1 MWIMKH
7 RWDTFIRLAAATFL
21 LVGNYP
27 AHGGDTLK
35 STMEELVADID
46 LHLGDGVRKIRIGEF
61 KSESNATRDVYG
73 RRLSTELQA
82 QLKAKTIEISEDA
95 GQTVQGTYRIDQES
109 GAIELNCRIVTSR
122 GQSLQALT
130 TTGKDEEFFQDDPD
144 RPLVA
149 VPNATPGKDLKPKKV
164 RAASETLLALQSPIV
179 LDLDVPET
187 PARIVEQI
195 TTAAPD
201 QNLFVIKDGYL
212 VMKDVNLGIRLQE
225 YNPKIKD
232 RNSPSFLGATV
243 TPRKIYPF
251 FRLHEGKSYMIELK
265 NFRTDIDLGVKVL
278 FDGIDST
285 ALSFSANDRERL
297 LWIVAKQS
305 NVGVYGWYRDESRTD
320 AFEINPEEQS
330 LAYQMRTTASIG
342 KIQVI
347 AYAAWDKKLNASI
360 PGEFRRPNTRGVGQG
375 EQLNLEI
382 RKLDMEIG
390 RLMGQLVVDY
400 DTEPMPVLGTESDEV
415 SINLDQGV
423 R

>member
-61 KSESNATRDVYG
+61 KSELNANPDKYG
-73 RRLSTELQA
+73 IRLSTELQA

-95 GQTVQGTYRIDQES
+95 DQTVQGTYRIDQKS
-109 GAIELNCRIVTSR
+109 GAIELTCRIVTSR

-149 VPNATPGKDLKPKKV
+149 VPTATPGKDLKPKKLL
-164 RAASETLLALQSPIV
+164 AASETLLASPSPIV

-187 PARIVEQI
+187 PAKIVEQI
-195 TTAAPD
+195 TTAEPD
-201 QNLFVIKDGYL
+201 QNLFIIKDGYL

-225 YNPKIKD
+225 INPKED
-232 RNSPSFLGATV
+232 RDSPNFRGATV
-243 TPRKIYPF
+243 TPRTIYPF
-251 FRLHEGKSYMIELK
+251 FRLHEGKFYMIELK

-285 ALSFSANDRERL
+285 ALSFSEKERDRL
-297 LWIVAKQS
+297 LPIVPKQQI
-305 NVGVYGWYRDESRTD
+305 VGIYGWYKDESKMD
-320 AFEINPEEQS
+320 AFRIFLDEQS

-342 KIQVI
+342 KIQLIV
-347 AYAAWDKKLNASI
+347 YAAWEKKLASSI
-360 PGEFRRPNTRGVGQG
+360 SPKFLRPKTRGVGVG
-375 EQLNLEI
+375 ETMNIITE
-382 RKLDMEIG
+382 KADVEIG

-400 DTEPMPVLGTESDEV
+400 DTEPMPVIRTPSDTV

>member
-7 RWDTFIRLAAATFL
+7 RWNTFLRLTSATFL
-21 LVGNYP
+21 LVGNY
-27 AHGGDTLK
+27 AVHGGDTLK
-35 STMEELVADID
+35 STISELVGDIEG
-46 LHLGDGVRKIRIGEF
+46 HLGDEGRKIKIGEF
-61 KSESNATRDVYG
+61 KSEGNSNIDVYS
-73 RRLSTELQA
+73 RRLATELQT
-82 QLKAKTIEISEDA
+82 QLGAKDRISEDA
-95 GQTVQGTYRIDQES
+95 DQMIQGTYRIDPKS
-109 GAIELNCRIVTSR
+109 GAIEIRSRIVTGSGR
-122 GQSLQALT
+122 ALQALVAN
-130 TTGKDEEFFQDDPD
+130 GKDGEFLQADPD
-144 RPLVA
+144 RSLVA
-149 VPNATPGKDLKPKKV
+149 VPNATPDKDLKPKKL

-195 TTAAPD
+195 TTAGPD
-201 QNLFVIKDGYL
+201 QNLFMIKDGYL

-225 YNPKIKD
+225 INPQIQD
-232 RNSPSFLGATV
+232 RGSPSFLGATV

-285 ALSFSANDRERL
+285 ALSFSENDRERL
-297 LWIVAKQS
+297 LWIVSKQS
-305 NVGVYGWYRDESRTD
+305 NVGVYGWYRDESTTD
-320 AFEINPEEQS
+320 AFQINPEEQS

-347 AYAAWDKKLNASI
+347 VYAAWDKKLNASI
-360 PGEFRRPNTRGVGQG
+360 PLEFLRPNTRGVGQG
-375 EQLNLEI
+375 EKLNLEI

-390 RLMGQLVVDY
+390 RLMGQMVVDY
-400 DTEPMPVLGTESDEV
+400 DTEPVPGIGIVNEEV
-415 SINLDQGV
+415 SISLVQGL